1 MAINR
6 RPARPNKRQQA
17 SRGNP
22 ESRRI
27 SATVAPSEPV
37 ARVVY
42 GKAFIVAEDAAKN
55 TFCFDGAAWVPFSN
69 SIAECRRTCLVKE
82 LPQKLK
88 NMTRYEIR
96 QPV

>member
-1 MAINR
+1 MSVKR

-27 SATVAPSEPV
+27 SAPLVPNEPV

-42 GKAFIVAEDAAKN
+42 GKAFIVAEDSDKN
-55 TFCFDGAAWVPFSN
+55 TFSFDGAAWVPYSN
-69 SIAECRRTCLVKE
+69 SIAECRLTCLVKE
-82 LPQKLK
+82 LPQRLK
-88 NMTRYEIR
+88 NMTRYEVR